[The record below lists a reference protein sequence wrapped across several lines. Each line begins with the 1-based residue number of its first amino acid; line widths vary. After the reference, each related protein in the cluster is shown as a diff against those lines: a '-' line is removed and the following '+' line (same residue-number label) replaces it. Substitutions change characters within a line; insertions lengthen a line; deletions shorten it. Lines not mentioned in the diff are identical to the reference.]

1 MSDTPE
7 PPYSEE
13 QPTGPTERLPD
24 PEPPHNPADDR
35 PMAEAS
41 AGGWIP
47 PGGGYTPHADE
58 PSSSGA
64 PHAGEAPTA
73 TMPPAGAPRRLR
85 RSTSDRM
92 VGGVSGGL
100 GRYFDVDP
108 VLFRIAFVVLVFAGG
123 AGILAYL
130 GLWLITPTDGEG
142 QPPSNAGVRALA
154 VIGGIVLVCVAL
166 PFLLAGAV
174 IAIPL
179 LPLTLLVLVIIL
191 LARGARGK
199 ADSDTTDVLARV
211 ALVLLVITVSIA
223 AFFAAAAGA
232 ALGGG
237 AVIAGVVI
245 ALGLALVAAA
255 FIGGGRARWL
265 VLPAV
270 AIAAPLGFVAASELD
285 IKGGMGERSYR
296 PTSLAE
302 IQPRYKLGAGELRI
316 DLRDLRLPD
325 GRTPLNVKMGAGH
338 IVVYVPENVCVSSRI
353 KMGAGYAEV
362 LDRDSGGFDV
372 DWPNVRTPPSGVP
385 VLDLDADVGLG
396 AVEVRHNDER
406 RHARFGRN
414 RVIDR
419 GGADACVPA

>member
-1 MSDTPE
+1 MTDEPRTPDPDDTA
-7 PPYSEE
+7 
-13 QPTGPTERLPD
+13 PTEPLRDGDPLGGPEGQPGKDDAPPRSEGVRRLT
-24 PEPPHNPADDR
+24 R
-35 PMAEAS
+35 
-41 AGGWIP
+41 
-47 PGGGYTPHADE
+47 
-58 PSSSGA
+58 SSSDK
-64 PHAGEAPTA
+64 
-73 TMPPAGAPRRLR
+73 LI
-85 RSTSDRM
+85 
-92 VGGVSGGL
+92 GGVAGGL

-142 QPPSNAGVRALA
+142 EAPSNAGLRALA

-174 IAIPL
+174 LAIPL

-199 ADSDTTDVLARV
+199 ADSDTSDVLARV

-245 ALGLALVAAA
+245 ALGLALIAAA
-255 FIGGGRARWL
+255 FVGGGQARWL

-285 IKGGMGERSYR
+285 IKGGMGERAYR
-296 PTSLAE
+296 PTSLSE
-302 IQPRYKLGAGELRI
+302 LQPRYKLGAGEMRI
-316 DLRDLRLPD
+316 DLRDLQLPD
-325 GRTPLNVKMGAGH
+325 GRTPLNVKLGAGH
-338 IVVYVPENVCVSSRI
+338 VVVYVPEDVCVSSRV

-372 DWPNVRTPPSGVP
+372 DWPNVRTPPAGVP
-385 VLDLDADVGLG
+385 TLDLDADIGLG
-396 AVEVRHNDER
+396 ALEVRFNNER
-406 RHARFGRN
+406 EQRFGRFERPE
-414 RVIDR
+414 RVV
-419 GGADACVPA
+419 ADACIAR

>member
-1 MSDTPE
+1 
-7 PPYSEE
+7 
-13 QPTGPTERLPD
+13 
-24 PEPPHNPADDR
+24 
-35 PMAEAS
+35 
-41 AGGWIP
+41 
-47 PGGGYTPHADE
+47 
-58 PSSSGA
+58 
-64 PHAGEAPTA
+64 
-73 TMPPAGAPRRLR
+73 
-85 RSTSDRM
+85 M
-92 VGGVSGGL
+92 VGGVAGGL

-142 QPPSNAGVRALA
+142 EAPSNAGLRALA

-174 IAIPL
+174 LAIPL

-199 ADSDTTDVLARV
+199 ADSDTSDVLARV

-245 ALGLALVAAA
+245 ALGLALIAAA
-255 FIGGGRARWL
+255 FVGGGQARWL

-285 IKGGMGERSYR
+285 IKGGMGERAYR
-296 PTSLAE
+296 PTSLSE
-302 IQPRYKLGAGELRI
+302 LQPRYKLGAGEMRI
-316 DLRDLRLPD
+316 DLRDLQLPD
-325 GRTPLNVKMGAGH
+325 GRTPLNVKLGAGH
-338 IVVYVPENVCVSSRI
+338 VVVYVPEDVCVSSRV

-372 DWPNVRTPPSGVP
+372 DWPNVRRPPAGVP
-385 VLDLDADVGLG
+385 VLDLNADVGLG

-406 RHARFGRN
+406 RHGRFGRY
-414 RVIDR
+414 RAIDQA
-419 GGADACVPA
+419 GADACVPA

>member
-1 MSDTPE
+1 MTDTPE

-24 PEPPHNPADDR
+24 SEPTK
-35 PMAEAS
+35 
-41 AGGWIP
+41 GGWIP
-47 PGGGYTPHADE
+47 PGGGYTPRAGE
-58 PSSSGA
+58 PSSQGA
-64 PHAGEAPTA
+64 PHTGEAPTA

-85 RSTSDRM
+85 RSSSDRM
-92 VGGVSGGL
+92 IGGVAGGL

-130 GLWLITPTDGEG
+130 GLWLITPSDGEG
-142 QPPSNAGVRALA
+142 EGPSNAGVRALA

-191 LARGARGK
+191 LARGASGK
-199 ADSDTTDVLARV
+199 ADSGTSDVLARV
-211 ALVLLVITVSIA
+211 ALVLLAITVSIG
-223 AFFAAAAGA
+223 AFFATAAGA

-237 AVIAGVVI
+237 AVIAGVLI
-245 ALGLALVAAA
+245 AIGLGLIAVA
-255 FIGGGRARWL
+255 FLGGGRGRWL
-265 VLPAV
+265 VLPALV
-270 AIAAPLGFVAASELD
+270 IAAPLGFVAASGLD

-296 PTSLAE
+296 PTSLGE
-302 IQPRYKLGAGELRI
+302 LQPRYKLGAGELRI
-316 DLRDLRLPD
+316 DLRNLQLPD

-338 IVVYVPENVCVSSRI
+338 IVVYVPKDVCVSSNV
-353 KMGAGYAEV
+353 KLGAGYAEV

-372 DWPNVRTPPSGVP
+372 DWPNVRTPPSSVP
-385 VLDLDADVGLG
+385 VLDLNADVGLG
-396 AVEVRHNDER
+396 AVEVRHNDVR
-406 RHARFGRN
+406 SHKRFGRDD
-414 RVIDR
+414 VVQPD
-419 GGADACVPA
+419 GTDACVPA

>member
-1 MSDTPE
+1 MLCAMTETPE

-13 QPTGPTERLPD
+13 QPTGPTERLPE
-24 PEPPHNPADDR
+24 PEPEPT
-35 PMAEAS
+35 

-47 PGGGYTPHADE
+47 PGGGYTPRSDE

-73 TMPPAGAPRRLR
+73 TMPPADAPRRLR
-85 RSTSDRM
+85 RSSSDRM
-92 VGGVSGGL
+92 VGGVAGGL

-130 GLWLITPTDGEG
+130 GLWLITPSDGEG
-142 QPPSNAGVRALA
+142 EAPSNAGVRALA

-174 IAIPL
+174 LAIPL

-199 ADSDTTDVLARV
+199 ADSDTSDVLARV
-211 ALVLLVITVSIA
+211 ALVLLVIVVSIG

-245 ALGLALVAAA
+245 VIGLALIAVA
-255 FIGGGRARWL
+255 FIGGGRGRWL

-270 AIAAPLGFVAASELD
+270 VIAAPLGFVAASELD

-296 PTSLAE
+296 PTSL
-302 IQPRYKLGAGELRI
+302 PS
-316 DLRDLRLPD
+316 
-325 GRTPLNVKMGAGH
+325 
-338 IVVYVPENVCVSSRI
+338 SSR
-353 KMGAGYAEV
+353 ATSSA
-362 LDRDSGGFDV
+362 RARCASTCATSSC
-372 DWPNVRTPPSGVP
+372 PT
-385 VLDLDADVGLG
+385 A
-396 AVEVRHNDER
+396 AR
-406 RHARFGRN
+406 R
-414 RVIDR
+414 
-419 GGADACVPA
+419 